1 VFTKVPMCATPLAA
15 ICDEPVRSVHAIV
28 LIKKRLGAPVFET
41 SKIDRKMAMVGGSVD
56 GVAPPA
62 DPKAQVN
69 YGQRRDGQT
78 S

>member
-1 VFTKVPMCATPLAA
+1 
-15 ICDEPVRSVHAIV
+15 VHAIV